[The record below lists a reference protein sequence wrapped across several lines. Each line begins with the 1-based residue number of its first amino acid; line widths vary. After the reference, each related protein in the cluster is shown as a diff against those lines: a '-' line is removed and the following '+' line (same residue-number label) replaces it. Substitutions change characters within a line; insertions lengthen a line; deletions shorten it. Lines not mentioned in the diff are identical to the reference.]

1 MLFETIHTISIVLF
15 AAGILL
21 LTIEM
26 FLPGF
31 GIFGG
36 LGLIALILCIVF
48 QATTVIEALIMVVI
62 IGAIVALFLLVI
74 LRSFKKGRIYKSS
87 IVLKN
92 SADRNE
98 GYVSN
103 TEYTRL
109 LGKRGKSVTVLRP
122 SGLAEFD
129 GEKADVVTDGEFLP
143 KGADI
148 EVTEVAGRRIVVRKA
163 QSIDK
168 EAYADISAG
177 NNLDM

>member
-1 MLFETIHTISIVLF
+1 MLFETIHTITIVLF

-36 LGLIALILCIVF
+36 LGLIALVLCIVF
-48 QATTVIEALIMVVI
+48 QATSITEALIMIVI
-62 IGAIVALFLLVI
+62 IGAIIALFLLLI

-103 TEYTRL
+103 ADYSRL

-122 SGLAEFD
+122 AGIAEFD
-129 GEKADVVTDGEFLP
+129 GEKVDVVTDGEFLP
-143 KGADI
+143 KGADVEVI
-148 EVTEVAGRRIVVRKA
+148 EAAGRRIVVREVK
-163 QSIDK
+163 SIDK
-168 EAYADISAG
+168 EAQADVSG
-177 NNLDM
+177 SDQNL

>member
-1 MLFETIHTISIVLF
+1 MLFETIHTITIVLF

-36 LGLIALILCIVF
+36 LGLIALVLCIVF
-48 QATTVIEALIMVVI
+48 QATSLTEALIMIVI
-62 IGAIVALFLLVI
+62 IGAIIALFLLLI

-103 TEYTRL
+103 ADYSRL

-122 SGLAEFD
+122 AGIAEFD
-129 GEKADVVTDGEFLP
+129 CEKVDVVTDGEFLP
-143 KGADI
+143 KGADVEVI
-148 EVTEVAGRRIVVRKA
+148 EAAGRRIVVREVK
-163 QSIDK
+163 SIDK
-168 EAYADISAG
+168 EAQADASG
-177 NNLDM
+177 SDLDI